1 MSGLGFRV
9 LGLCAELFTGL
20 PGLYLGVGVHVAAL
34 FLMSPSWPP
43 IPLEVR
49 VTHVLRAKALAW

>member
-1 MSGLGFRV
+1 M
-9 LGLCAELFTGL
+9 LCAVLFTAS
-20 PGLYLGVGVHVAAL
+20 PGLYLGVGVHVVAL